1 MTKHDMRLARSVA
14 ALRSAPQLETREGDD
29 ELAEITN
36 EITKSL
42 AEIERKTAE
51 AVKKGEGV
59 EALTKDMDG
68 LKARLEDLEIK
79 ANRPRGGMAGSD
91 VSAEVKRA
99 FVRSMLTG
107 QGMDT
112 RAMSGTEGP
121 AGGWAVPREI
131 TSIVMNQLRDISPV
145 RSVAEVVQTMS
156 PDYRKLI
163 GLRGSASGWTN
174 ETGTRTETDTQD
186 LGYVSPS
193 FGEIYAYATVTR
205 HVLEDANFDLESW
218 LMQSVVTEFA
228 VKEGAAF
235 VAGNGVSKPMGFLAG
250 TTAPTTEAD
259 SARAF
264 GTLQYLATGADGA
277 FAAAPNGGDKLVEL
291 VYTLRAGYRANAVW
305 MMNSATAGA
314 VRKLKDSEGR
324 FLWSDS
330 LVAGQ
335 PPTLLGYSVIIAED
349 MPAIASGSFSIAF
362 GDYKRGYLVADRGEL
377 VMVRDEVT
385 KPGFLKFYLAKRVGG
400 TISDSD
406 AIKLLKFSTT

>member
-1 MTKHDMRLARSVA
+1 MTKHDDRLTRSLA
-14 ALRSAPQLETREGDD
+14 ALRSAPQLETREDD
-29 ELAEITN
+29 ELAEITK
-36 EITKSL
+36 TL
-42 AEIERKTAE
+42 GEIERKTAD
-51 AVKKGEGV
+51 ALKRGEGV
-59 EALTKDMDG
+59 EALTKTMG
-68 LKARLEDLEIK
+68 ELKNRLDEIETK
-79 ANRPRGGMAGSD
+79 ANRPRGGIGGSD

-112 RAMSGTEGP
+112 KAMSGTEGP

-131 TSIVMNQLRDISPV
+131 TNIVMNQLRDVSPV

-235 VAGNGVSKPMGFLAG
+235 VAGNGVTKPSGFLTG
-250 TTAPTTEAD
+250 STPTTEAD
-259 SARAF
+259 ADRAF

-277 FAAAPNGGDKLVEL
+277 FAASPNGGDKLVDL
-291 VYTLRAGYRANAVW
+291 VYALRAGYRANAVW

-335 PPTLLGYSVIIAED
+335 PPTLLGYSVVVAED
-349 MPAIASGSFSIAF
+349 MPAIASGAFSIAF
-362 GDYKRGYLVADRGEL
+362 GDFRRGYLVADRGEL

-385 KPGFLKFYLAKRVGG
+385 KPGFLKFYIAKRVGG